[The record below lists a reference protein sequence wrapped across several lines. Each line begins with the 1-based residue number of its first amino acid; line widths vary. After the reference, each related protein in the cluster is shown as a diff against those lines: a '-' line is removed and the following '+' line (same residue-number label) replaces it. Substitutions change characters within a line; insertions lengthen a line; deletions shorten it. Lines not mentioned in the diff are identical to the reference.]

1 MKCAINTTDELDNQT
16 TLDAFN
22 SVPLTIKTTDAYTT
36 IIFQYN
42 MSKCGIGSMNNLGIG
57 YNCTF
62 HVVTVDRTNSAFDYT
77 FTMNKRAY
85 SAFLRE
91 GHLAKDMIYKNEYLY
106 YQFGLSSLEGVIS
119 ITVFVTVIE
128 GDIFLLSSTEDM
140 YPTLETNST
149 NLKFSSS
156 NTLFYARDQI
166 ASKIY
171 ISVYSL
177 EFSEFTIGVT
187 ISRVGSSTNSTSNND
202 T

>member
-1 MKCAINTTDELDNQT
+1 MIVADTS
-16 TLDAFN
+16 N
-22 SVPLTIKTTDAYTT
+22 STIDYN
-36 IIFQYN
+36 II
-42 MSKCGIGSMNNLGIG
+42 MNRRISL
-57 YNCTF
+57 
-62 HVVTVDRTNSAFDYT
+62 V
-77 FTMNKRAY
+77 
-85 SAFLRE
+85 FLQE

-171 ISVYSL
+171 VSVYGL

-187 ISRVGSSTNSTSNND
+187 ISRVDSSTNSSSNND

>member
-1 MKCAINTTDELDNQT
+1 MIVADTS
-16 TLDAFN
+16 N
-22 SVPLTIKTTDAYTT
+22 STIDYN
-36 IIFQYN
+36 IIMN
-42 MSKCGIGSMNNLGIG
+42 RRMSSG
-57 YNCTF
+57 
-62 HVVTVDRTNSAFDYT
+62 
-77 FTMNKRAY
+77 
-85 SAFLRE
+85 FLQE
-91 GHLAKDMIYKNEYLY
+91 GHLTKDMIYKNKYLY

-171 ISVYSL
+171 VSVYGL